1 MTDGQASALASGDPG
16 SHSSCITSP
25 LGHVRQAGF
34 LYKMVMMM
42 MVSHCADCVKC
53 LQPSQGEKGGRLEL
67 ECEDLECQA
76 EDLGLIL

>member
-53 LQPSQGEKGGRLEL
+53 L
-67 ECEDLECQA
+67 
-76 EDLGLIL
+76 